1 MKKRNE
7 EVTFGDILGIFIP
20 KVWIIAIV
28 SVLFAVIM
36 GAHTSLTV
44 KDTYTTQTVFRVR
57 STSNASLSEQTF
69 IGVDIELKN
78 FEYKLR
84 ANDFFIQ
91 VVADL
96 NEHHPDEYSWISS
109 AYISSVVRYTLL
121 GDGML
126 LISVTTQDPILSYSI
141 SQSLLSVIP
150 RGLIEDNQGKFE
162 ITISIPPDENPGVNA
177 KPITKKA
184 VIGFA
189 IGGVLS
195 AAGVWVC
202 SALDVV
208 VRNKKKIEDYFDIPV
223 IAVIPAKKSVREAEG
238 NQDV

>member
-1 MKKRNE
+1 MKKKNE
-7 EVTFGDILGIFIP
+7 EVTFADILGIFIP
-20 KVWIIAIV
+20 KIWIIAIV

-44 KDTYTTQTVFRVR
+44 KDTYTTQTVFRVK

-69 IGVDIELKN
+69 VGVDIELKN

-84 ANDFFIQ
+84 ADDFFVQ

-96 NEHHPDEYSWISS
+96 NEYYPGEYSWISS
-109 AYISSVVRYTLL
+109 AYISSVVRYAPL

-126 LISVTTQDPILSYSI
+126 LISVTSQDALLSYRI

-150 RGLIEDNQGKFE
+150 KSLIEDNQGKFE
-162 ITISIPPDENPGVNA
+162 IMVSDYPDENPGVNA
-177 KPITKKA
+177 KPVTKKA

-189 IGGVLS
+189 IGAVLS
-195 AAGVWVC
+195 AAAVWVC

-208 VRNKKKIEDYFDIPV
+208 VRNKKKIEDYFEIPV
-223 IAVIPAKKSVREAEG
+223 IAVIPVKKSGEAGESQ
-238 NQDV
+238 NV